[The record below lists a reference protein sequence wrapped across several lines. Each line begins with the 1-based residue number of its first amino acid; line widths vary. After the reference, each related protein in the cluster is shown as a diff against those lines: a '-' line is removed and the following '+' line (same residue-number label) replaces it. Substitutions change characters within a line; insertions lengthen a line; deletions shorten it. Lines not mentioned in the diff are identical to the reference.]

1 MPAHGGYPERPR
13 AQGGARPHKA
23 AERRVAKR
31 RAKLRVVSSGPR
43 LGPVS
48 RESSAPLR
56 VHGPEG
62 GGGSR
67 RVRKSATD
75 KRAEGRGESD
85 PNLPPPSANQGRPR
99 RGEHPG

>member
-1 MPAHGGYPERPR
+1 MPAHGGYPERPG
-13 AQGGARPHKA
+13 AQCGARPHKA

-75 KRAEGRGESD
+75 KRARG
-85 PNLPPPSANQGRPR
+85 PRGIRPQPATPL
-99 RGEHPG
+99 GKPGTP